1 MIKTAH
7 LAEAFNMPLEIHHGA
22 SPIMNWANLHVACA
36 IPNCDWFE
44 VLVPERVRLRP
55 GPLPELA
62 DGMVVAPN
70 EPGLGVEIDW
80 DWVRANKVKL

>member
-44 VLVPERVRLRP
+44 VLVPEGAYDYGLVRY
-55 GPLPELA
+55 
-62 DGMVVAPN
+62 PN
-70 EPGLGVEIDW
+70 PAW
-80 DWVRANKVKL
+80 TAWSWRRTSPAWVSRSTGTGSARTR

>member
-1 MIKTAH
+1 
-7 LAEAFNMPLEIHHGA
+7 MPLEIHHGA

-44 VLVPERVRLRP
+44 VLVPEEAYDFGLARYPNP
-55 GPLPELA
+55 GP
-62 DGMVVAPN
+62 DGMVIAPS

-80 DWVRANKVKL
+80 DWVRASTVTA